1 MSVHNVDGCCIE
13 AKCKVYAHPN
23 TAVIRNVMLCNT
35 LSKQM
40 VPSTIICRKDHA
52 QLPLL
57 PLIVWQPAGGVQ
69 DLTERTDTYSNGLV

>member
-1 MSVHNVDGCCIE
+1 
-13 AKCKVYAHPN
+13 
-23 TAVIRNVMLCNT
+23 MLCHT

-40 VPSTIICRKDHA
+40 VPSTIICHNDHA